1 MLTAILVDDEIM
13 SLNSLRLKISG
24 NFPEI
29 QVLAACTSAGDGL
42 GAIEEMH
49 PDIVFLDIEMPIM
62 NGFTMLQSLQYRSF
76 EIIFVTA
83 YDHYAIKAI
92 KYSALDYLIKPVE
105 IEELSQAIDKAIQK
119 RESSSNQRLE
129 LLLENLRH
137 DSKEIRKI
145 AISSPEGL
153 QFVRLENLLY
163 LEATGNYTHVHTCD
177 KKKYLSSHSLKIF
190 EEILPVHQFLR
201 IHNSYI
207 INLDYV
213 VKYIRGEGGKVVLE
227 GNVNLDISKRKK
239 ADFLKAIRM

>member
-1 MLTAILVDDEIM
+1 
-13 SLNSLRLKISG
+13 
-24 NFPEI
+24 
-29 QVLAACTSAGDGL
+29 
-42 GAIEEMH
+42 
-49 PDIVFLDIEMPIM
+49 
-62 NGFTMLQSLQYRSF
+62 
-76 EIIFVTA
+76 
-83 YDHYAIKAI
+83 
-92 KYSALDYLIKPVE
+92 YSALDYLIKPVE

-227 GNVNLDISKRKK
+227 GNVTLDISKRKK